1 MYIKEN
7 KSHSL
12 YESGLVYVKFLPVN
26 FYYRYIKE
34 NKTLY
39 SVLIDCIWINLL
51 KKDFILGG
59 IDKVILCILIKEVV
73 KLIKSLSCL
82 LHYGVF

>member
-1 MYIKEN
+1 M
-7 KSHSL
+7 
-12 YESGLVYVKFLPVN
+12 
-26 FYYRYIKE
+26 KE

-39 SVLIDCIWINLL
+39 SVLIDCIGINLL

-73 KLIKSLSCL
+73 IKSLSCL
-82 LHYGVF
+82 LHYGVV